1 MSDVKEFGEG
11 LRHMENINAN
21 WLCGRR
27 VLRRRK
33 WTSLV
38 VEGSES
44 LCQCRGHESCLR
56 ATKPQRHKLAHC
68 NEE

>member
-38 VEGSES
+38 LPGALSIIPATEMALALASRLS
-44 LCQCRGHESCLR
+44 LV
-56 ATKPQRHKLAHC
+56 
-68 NEE
+68 